1 MVLARSSK
9 LVRVSIQEVNI
20 CLNLEP
26 ETGTV
31 VRKSI
36 IDKVMS
42 YEVVSILKF
51 NLPTNNT

>member
-1 MVLARSSK
+1 MVLAHSSK
-9 LVRVSIQEVNI
+9 MERVSIQEVNT

-31 VRKSI
+31 GRKSI

-42 YEVVSILKF
+42 YEVVSILTF
-51 NLPTNNT
+51 NSPTNNT

>member
-42 YEVVSILKF
+42 YEVVSILTF